1 MKSEHLVLGIGGL
14 AFVGMVIGALV
25 SSGLYEPDAQERLR
39 DIKREQVQN
48 QTQEMTP
55 SNQMLATPKG
65 QTTQQGTGGELA
77 WNRPDAQMGQMQA
90 LNKAPTVKYQGNVLR
105 MLSRGDTIGWGQVHI
120 WVDTGPGVAKEVS
133 IGPNWFLNHL
143 GCRLSKGKNVRG
155 IAYKFDKQDPN
166 GLLYAKNIV
175 VDGITCRLRNDE
187 GFALWSNRLG

>member
-1 MKSEHLVLGIGGL
+1 MKIEHLVLGAGGL
-14 AFVGMVIGALV
+14 AFAGMIIGALV
-25 SSGLYEPDAQERLR
+25 SSGLYEPNAREALKEV
-39 DIKREQVQN
+39 KREQVRN
-48 QTQEMTP
+48 QTQEMTT

-65 QTTQQGTGGELA
+65 NTAQQTTGGELA

-90 LNKAPTVKYQGNVLR
+90 LTQAKTLKYEGNVLR
-105 MLSRGDTIGWGQVHI
+105 MISRGDTIGWGQVHI
-120 WVDTGPGVAKEVS
+120 WVDTGPGVSKEVS

-143 GCRLSKGKNVRG
+143 GCRLSKNKMVRG
-155 IAYKFDKQDPN
+155 VAYKFDKNDPN